1 MPSYGEMTDRIK
13 RVPIEPEITRVYW
26 SRRRA
31 WHGDRVK
38 LVVETRHVPDGAK
51 VVFEIWEDDSA
62 EGSPDDFVVR
72 LAEDHQI
79 ERGSC
84 TVDYEIAWDEESLG
98 KELET
103 EGEEF
108 EFYFLAVIDDLG
120 LRSKSNLMY
129 VDLKGFP
136 LSS

>member
-1 MPSYGEMTDRIK
+1 MPSYGETTDRIK
-13 RVPIEPEITRVYW
+13 RIPIEPGITRAYW
-26 SRRRA
+26 SKRRA
-31 WHGDRVK
+31 WHGDRVNI
-38 LVVETRHVPDGAK
+38 VVETRHVPDGAK

-62 EGSPDDFVVR
+62 EGSPDDFIAK
-72 LAEDHQI
+72 LTGDHQI
-79 ERGSC
+79 KDGSC

-98 KELET
+98 EELKT

-108 EFYFLAVIDDLG
+108 EFYFLAVIDDWE